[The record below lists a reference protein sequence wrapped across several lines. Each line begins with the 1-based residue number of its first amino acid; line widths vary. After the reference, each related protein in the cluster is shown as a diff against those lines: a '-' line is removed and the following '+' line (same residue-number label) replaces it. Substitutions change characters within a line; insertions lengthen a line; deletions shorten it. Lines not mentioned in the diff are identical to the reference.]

1 MTQEQR
7 DALLL
12 SLADDVKKNKERD
25 NLLTSLAD
33 DVKKIKERDKLL
45 TSLADDVKVLKE
57 NNKLLFSLADDVKEL
72 KVESVRQ
79 RENLARLEFTL
90 LDKIEALFDVREIN
104 SDKFKEHDNE
114 LKSINRILGNHN
126 RRILNL
132 ESKAN

>member
-1 MTQEQR
+1 MTEEQR
-7 DALLL
+7 DELLL
-12 SLADDVKKNKERD
+12 SLADNMKKDE
-25 NLLTSLAD
+25 
-33 DVKKIKERDKLL
+33 ERDKLL
-45 TSLADDVKVLKE
+45 ASLVDNMKKDE
-57 NNKLLFSLADDVKEL
+57 ERDKLLASLVDNMKKDEERDKLLASLVNDVKEL

-90 LDKIEALFDVREIN
+90 LDKIEALFDVKEIN

-126 RRILNL
+126 RRLLNL

>member
-1 MTQEQR
+1 MTEEQR
-7 DALLL
+7 DELLL
-12 SLADDVKKNKERD
+12 SLADNMKKDE
-25 NLLTSLAD
+25 
-33 DVKKIKERDKLL
+33 ERDKLL
-45 TSLADDVKVLKE
+45 ASLVDNMKKDE
-57 NNKLLFSLADDVKEL
+57 ERDKLLASLVNDVKEL

-126 RRILNL
+126 RRLLNL